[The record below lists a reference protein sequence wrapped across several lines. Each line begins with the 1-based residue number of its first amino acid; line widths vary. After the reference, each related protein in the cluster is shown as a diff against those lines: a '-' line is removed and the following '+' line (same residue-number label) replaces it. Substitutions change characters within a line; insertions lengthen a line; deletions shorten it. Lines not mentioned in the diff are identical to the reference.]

1 MNAPLHLNSQGKPHH
16 HTGGGR
22 SVSKLDASGLGGS
35 HGGSS
40 AVAMEAAGV
49 AEAAGAPAGKPNSG
63 HLEPASILASEIVS
77 ATISAAT
84 APSFSKSLEKC
95 FSSGARPRPRLFQ
108 SQPLP
113 HTEVSNTKNLP
124 KICKTYAY
132 NNLKKFR
139 YALYHRK

>member
-1 MNAPLHLNSQGKPHH
+1 
-16 HTGGGR
+16 
-22 SVSKLDASGLGGS
+22 
-35 HGGSS
+35 
-40 AVAMEAAGV
+40 MEAAGL
-49 AEAAGAPAGKPNSG
+49 AEAASAASAGPKPSSG

-113 HTEVSNTKNLP
+113 QTEVSNDKNSP
-124 KICKTYAY
+124 RIT
-132 NNLKKFR
+132 
-139 YALYHRK
+139 

>member
-40 AVAMEAAGV
+40 AVAMEAADV

>member
-49 AEAAGAPAGKPNSG
+49 PEAAGAPAGKPNSG

-132 NNLKKFR
+132 NNLKKFI
-139 YALYHRK
+139 YHRK

>member
-1 MNAPLHLNSQGKPHH
+1 
-16 HTGGGR
+16 
-22 SVSKLDASGLGGS
+22 
-35 HGGSS
+35 
-40 AVAMEAAGV
+40 MEAAGL
-49 AEAAGAPAGKPNSG
+49 AEAATASAGPKPSSG

-113 HTEVSNTKNLP
+113 HTEVSNTKNPP
-124 KICKTYAY
+124 KICAY
-132 NNLKKFR
+132 NNLKKKINILRLQSPEMKNVQNVHEKETKLNSEF
-139 YALYHRK
+139 LLTKSSGIIS